1 MGMPRRGITYP
12 VTRDW
17 QNGVRAALERAKM
30 TPKQLAKKVG
40 CAQSTMSDLLSED
53 ARYSTL
59 IPKIHRALGWDPPPV
74 PEAVND
80 PVPIPTPDAV
90 ELSKMFDRL
99 SDEHREKLLAD
110 AKTYLEWDEKR
121 RR

>member
-1 MGMPRRGITYP
+1 MGMPRRGIPYP
-12 VTRDW
+12 VTRTW
-17 QNGVRAALERAKM
+17 QNRVRSALEQGKM
-30 TPKQLAKKVG
+30 TPKQFAKKVG
-40 CAQSTMSDLLSED
+40 CAQSTMSDLLSEN
-53 ARYSTL
+53 ARHSTL
-59 IPKIHRALGWDPPPV
+59 VPKIHRVLGWEPPQL
-74 PEAVND
+74 PEDVSA

-99 SDEHREKLLAD
+99 SDEHRQKLLDD